1 MNTLSFSIQGLT
13 CSACAKLC
21 TMKLAKIP
29 GVSNVVVD
37 PVTGDTAITAERPIE
52 IKEAQA
58 ALSGTDYSIK

>member
-1 MNTLSFSIQGLT
+1 
-13 CSACAKLC
+13 
-21 TMKLAKIP
+21 MKLAKIP

>member
-1 MNTLSFSIQGLT
+1 MNTQTFSIQGLT

-21 TMKLAKIP
+21 TLKLSKIP

-37 PVTGDTAITAERPIE
+37 PVTGSTTVTAERPIE
-52 IKEAQA
+52 RKEVET